1 MGNSFSVKKNFISTF
16 RLVYIAFLFIHSFLY
31 ANGSWRLQDSPATG
45 QPSGK
50 NTIYEN
56 PLHQRDLAGDVSAP
70 RLMTMKVPA
79 LIIASLSSSHHGG
92 LIHLLKIF
100 GIAALAWAG
109 GLILLLLIGGI
120 LSKLTL
126 FALHKPKTQEKESVS
141 KTEKVIRS
149 LYKVVIGVTSGYY
162 YISIPFVLFLIIG
175 LGGFIIYACL
185 KLGRIPVKLV
195 LFILFGVLVTV
206 YAMIR
211 SLFAARDTTP
221 EGMPLPEAEAP
232 QLWALLRRV
241 ADQVGTRPIDSV
253 YLTGGADVAVLEQG
267 TMMEKIRGVAE
278 RSLILGIGVLEGMS
292 QAQLCAVLAHEYG
305 HFAHKDTAG
314 GNLALQV
321 STSIREAA
329 LGLVFNNLNK
339 WYNPAW
345 LFINGFYEIFI
356 MVTRGASRLQEFLAD
371 RYAVIHYGAKTFI
384 QGLKH
389 VIRRSIEFESLAD
402 VELGL
407 AVQLNRLP
415 QNLYRLTTTND
426 SEQEI
431 NINRQFEKVMAERTH
446 QRDSHPSLQQR
457 IEAISLLPEPDA
469 VETITGE
476 AWALLPQRS
485 SLEEKMTSGIYENVL
500 AQIKMR
506 KEFEEQSKNER

>member
-1 MGNSFSVKKNFISTF
+1 
-16 RLVYIAFLFIHSFLY
+16 
-31 ANGSWRLQDSPATG
+31 
-45 QPSGK
+45 
-50 NTIYEN
+50 
-56 PLHQRDLAGDVSAP
+56 
-70 RLMTMKVPA
+70 
-79 LIIASLSSSHHGG
+79 
-92 LIHLLKIF
+92 
-100 GIAALAWAG
+100 
-109 GLILLLLIGGI
+109 
-120 LSKLTL
+120 
-126 FALHKPKTQEKESVS
+126 
-141 KTEKVIRS
+141 
-149 LYKVVIGVTSGYY
+149 
-162 YISIPFVLFLIIG
+162 
-175 LGGFIIYACL
+175 
-185 KLGRIPVKLV
+185 
-195 LFILFGVLVTV
+195 
-206 YAMIR
+206 
-211 SLFAARDTTP
+211 
-221 EGMPLPEAEAP
+221 
-232 QLWALLRRV
+232 
-241 ADQVGTRPIDSV
+241 
-253 YLTGGADVAVLEQG
+253 
-267 TMMEKIRGVAE
+267 
-278 RSLILGIGVLEGMS
+278 
-292 QAQLCAVLAHEYG
+292 
-305 HFAHKDTAG
+305 
-314 GNLALQV
+314 
-321 STSIREAA
+321 
-329 LGLVFNNLNK
+329 
-339 WYNPAW
+339 
-345 LFINGFYEIFI
+345 